1 MGALA
6 AAYRPSKRSV
16 ATDGQCPV
24 WASTICQYCLVLGL
38 SHLAAHA
45 DRSARSAATRF
56 PVQLLD
62 VFEALVAFCSLTARM
77 FCSYCRIQWNRSMLL
92 TFAYIIMFEFLL
104 IGIVIAV

>member
-1 MGALA
+1 MIGEQMGALA

-24 WASTICQYCLVLGL
+24 WASTICQYCLVVGL

-56 PVQLLD
+56 PVQLQGR
-62 VFEALVAFCSLTARM
+62 V
-77 FCSYCRIQWNRSMLL
+77 RSAGGVLQFNGENVLQLL
-92 TFAYIIMFEFLL
+92 
-104 IGIVIAV
+104 